1 MSQPTVASY
10 FNTRKRA
17 AHDALGGA
25 GRNKVLVVEN
35 LTAHTIGNLT
45 NSSLNSDHQKLRFVV
60 ANDNNFTLKNI
71 EIAGKDN
78 GGGANANPDPLE
90 MGRRITRTSRA
101 IKRIGPVELDEKTKA
116 LLSSA
121 QPKLVSFIKKGN
133 LSPQKR
139 VHTAS
144 PSKHP
149 AVPEK
154 KMASPKKD
162 DNGGVAASVPAPV
175 EFSPRNSLN
184 NVTKA
189 PTKATVTKKL
199 QLGKDKDSMSL
210 ADIRNKLLQHPRLPE
225 LKTQLNNIQ
234 SGLDRMDRL
243 RKERLEGKKPA
254 DSSVVSAKNLQ
265 QFSTIDVEVMVS
277 PKKATISPSK
287 LLRTPKKDA
296 SNSQSPS
303 KNVTP
308 KSVSA
313 LMSPIKDPSVGTPIT
328 ASPKKLPAYQRFH
341 NLVEAGTPTLQ
352 LPFKYRSLLE
362 LFKCTDTVCS
372 MYHNRKEQITFKK
385 LKPAV
390 QRMARKNFFESHLA
404 QIQFLFPTAF
414 SLSQEMTKNYGS
426 ATKHET
432 YQLVIRPNIEED
444 AEHAKKSEETDF
456 LRTISKQSV
465 NPQALLERYQHF
477 RRLLLEKTKDAH
489 EAFLLSLDPPLNIE
503 RKKIVRWHADFDLES
518 CPDIEKAELPQPPNV
533 EKFSSAREVLST
545 ARNLFSCG
553 TAMDRALA
561 RLEEKK
567 KQDVAATAS
576 STSQSTPATMENQKP
591 VEIKEEIPS
600 SSSSTSVPPAVTNDP
615 TEHLLRNVP
624 KALLEKIKA
633 KQAAKALDQMT
644 RRPSQEK
651 EAMKYSRL
659 PEIARHLRNV
669 FVTERKNVLPL
680 ETPLVKI
687 ENSYRGKLTLQE
699 LEEHIRMI
707 AQLVPFWLTLPEVR
721 KVKYAKIA
729 KDCDLSKVL
738 GVLERKANEAVH
750 ENEPS
755 TEPDTKRSLLTNF
768 TAEKSSAIE
777 LNTSCDSSATF
788 QMRSV

>member
-25 GRNKVLVVEN
+25 GRTK
-35 LTAHTIGNLT
+35 
-45 NSSLNSDHQKLRFVV
+45 S
-60 ANDNNFTLKNI
+60 I
-71 EIAGKDN
+71 EAPGKDN
-78 GGGANANPDPLE
+78 GSSSNFHDPAEL
-90 MGRRITRTSRA
+90 GRRVTRASRA
-101 IKRIGPVELDEKTKA
+101 IKRIGPVDLDDKTKA
-116 LLSSA
+116 LITSA

-144 PSKHP
+144 PSKCP
-149 AVPEK
+149 VVPEK
-154 KMASPKKD
+154 RIASPRKVD
-162 DNGGVAASVPAPV
+162 DVGASAPV
-175 EFSPRNSLN
+175 EFSPRNNLN
-184 NVTKA
+184 NVAKA
-189 PTKATVTKKL
+189 PTKATVSRTL
-199 QLGKDKDSMSL
+199 QMGKDKDSLSL
-210 ADIRNKLLQHPRLPE
+210 ADIRTKLLQHPRLPE
-225 LKTQLNNIQ
+225 LKTKLNAVQ
-234 SGLDRMDRL
+234 SGLDKVERL
-243 RKERLEGKKPA
+243 RKERLEGKTKPSISPIVA
-254 DSSVVSAKNLQ
+254 AKNLQ
-265 QFSTIDVEVMVS
+265 QFATLDVEVMVS
-277 PKKATISPSK
+277 PKKSIASPSK
-287 LLRTPKKDA
+287 LLRTPTKDA
-296 SNSQSPS
+296 SNSLSPS

-308 KSVSA
+308 KRISA
-313 LMSPIKDPSVGTPIT
+313 LMSPIKDPAAGTPIQ

-341 NLVEAGTPTLQ
+341 NLAEAGTPTLQ
-352 LPFKYRSLLE
+352 LPFKYRTLLE

-372 MYHNRKEQITFKK
+372 MFHNRKEQITFKK

-404 QIQFLFPTAF
+404 QIQFLFPNAY

-432 YQLVIRPNIEED
+432 YQLVIRPNIEQS
-444 AEHAKKSEETDF
+444 AEPTKKQSEETDF
-456 LRTISKQSV
+456 IRTLPKQSV

-489 EAFLLSLDPPLNIE
+489 EAFLLSLDPPLNIA
-503 RKKIVRWHADFDLES
+503 RNKLVRWHVDFDLES
-518 CPDIEKAELPQPPNV
+518 CPDIEKADIPQPPNV
-533 EKFSSAREVLST
+533 ERFSSAKDVLST

-567 KQDVAATAS
+567 KQETAIAGAV
-576 STSQSTPATMENQKP
+576 TQTTTTEPEDKKP
-591 VEIKEEIPS
+591 IQVKEEHPA
-600 SSSSTSVPPAVTNDP
+600 STATTLQTTADPA
-615 TEHLLRNVP
+615 EHLLRNVP
-624 KALLEKIKA
+624 KALLEKIRA

-651 EAMKYSRL
+651 EALKYSRL

-680 ETPLVKI
+680 ETPVVKI

-707 AQLVPFWLTLPEVR
+707 SQLVPFWLTLPEVR

-729 KDCDLSKVL
+729 KDCEISKVL
-738 GVLERKANEAVH
+738 DVLERKANEAV
-750 ENEPS
+750 
-755 TEPDTKRSLLTNF
+755 
-768 TAEKSSAIE
+768 
-777 LNTSCDSSATF
+777 
-788 QMRSV
+788 Q

>member
-17 AHDALGGA
+17 AYDALGGGV
-25 GRNKVLVVEN
+25 GRNKVLVLEN
-35 LTAHTIGNLT
+35 STAHKIGNLT
-45 NSSLNSDHQKLRFVV
+45 NSSQNSDHEDLRFVL
-60 ANDNNFTLKNI
+60 ANDNNFTLKSI
-71 EIAGKDN
+71 DTVGKDN
-78 GGGANANPDPLE
+78 EGGASANPDPAE
-90 MGRRITRTSRA
+90 MGRRITRASRA
-101 IKRIGPVELDEKTKA
+101 IKRIGPVELDEKTKT

-149 AVPEK
+149 VIPEK
-154 KMASPKKD
+154 KLASPKKV
-162 DNGGVAASVPAPV
+162 DNAGTPGSAPAAV

-184 NVTKA
+184 NVAKA
-189 PTKATVTKKL
+189 PTKATVTKTL

-210 ADIRNKLLQHPRLPE
+210 ADIRSKLLQHPRLPE
-225 LKTQLNNIQ
+225 LKTKLNSIQ
-234 SGLDRMDRL
+234 SGLDKIDRRRM
-243 RKERLEGKKPA
+243 ERLEGKKPA
-254 DSSVVSAKNLQ
+254 VSPIVAAKNLQ
-265 QFSTIDVEVMVS
+265 QFSTLDLEVMVS
-277 PKKATISPSK
+277 PKKTAISPSK
-287 LLRTPKKDA
+287 LLRTPTKDA
-296 SNSQSPS
+296 SNSLSPS

-308 KSVSA
+308 KRISA

-341 NLVEAGTPTLQ
+341 NLVEAGTPTLH

-372 MYHNRKEQITFKK
+372 MFHNRKEQITFKK

-390 QRMARKNFFESHLA
+390 QRMARKNFYESHLA
-404 QIQFLFPTAF
+404 QIQSLFPNAF
-414 SLSQEMTKNYGS
+414 TLSQEMTKNYGS
-426 ATKHET
+426 ATKYET
-432 YQLVIRPNIEED
+432 YQLVIRPNMEEGAVD
-444 AEHAKKSEETDF
+444 QTKKSPESDF
-456 LRTISKQSV
+456 LRTIPKQSV
-465 NPQALLERYQHF
+465 NPQVLMERSQHF
-477 RRLLLEKTKDAH
+477 RHLLLEKTKDAH
-489 EAFLLSLDPPLNIE
+489 EAFLQTLDPPLNIA
-503 RKKIVRWHADFDLES
+503 RNKIVRWHADFDLES

-533 EKFSSAREVLST
+533 EKFSSAKEVLST

-553 TAMDRALA
+553 TAMERALA
-561 RLEEKK
+561 RLEQKK
-567 KQDVAATAS
+567 KQDTTTTAS
-576 STSQSTPATMENQKP
+576 STVTTLAAAENKHL
-591 VEIKEEIPS
+591 VEIKEENTG
-600 SSSSTSVPPAVTNDP
+600 TSNTPIVPTANPKDPA
-615 TEHLLRNVP
+615 EHLLRNVP
-624 KALLEKIKA
+624 KALLEKIRA

-680 ETPLVKI
+680 ETPVVKI

-707 AQLVPFWLTLPEVR
+707 AQLVPFWLSLPEVR

-738 GVLERKANEAVH
+738 DVLERKANEAV
-750 ENEPS
+750 
-755 TEPDTKRSLLTNF
+755 
-768 TAEKSSAIE
+768 
-777 LNTSCDSSATF
+777 
-788 QMRSV
+788 Q

>member
-17 AHDALGGA
+17 ARDALVGA

-35 LTAHTIGNLT
+35 LAAHTIGNLT
-45 NSSLNSDHQKLRFVV
+45 NSSLNSDHEELRFVL

-71 EIAGKDN
+71 ETAGKDD
-78 GGGANANPDPLE
+78 GGGANANPDPAEL
-90 MGRRITRTSRA
+90 GRRITRASRA
-101 IKRIGPVELDEKTKA
+101 IKRIGPVDLDEKTKA

-139 VHTAS
+139 AHAPS
-144 PSKHP
+144 PAKHP
-149 AVPEK
+149 SAVPEK
-154 KMASPKKD
+154 KIASPTKVVND
-162 DNGGVAASVPAPV
+162 GVAA

-184 NVTKA
+184 NVAKA
-189 PTKATVTKKL
+189 PTKVTVTKKL

-210 ADIRNKLLQHPRLPE
+210 ADIRSKLLQHPRLPE
-225 LKTQLNNIQ
+225 LKTQLNSIQ
-234 SGLDRMDRL
+234 SSLDKMDRL

-254 DSSVVSAKNLQ
+254 VSSVVAAKNLQ
-265 QFSTIDVEVMVS
+265 QFSTLDVEVMVS
-277 PKKATISPSK
+277 PKKTTISPSK
-287 LLRTPKKDA
+287 LLRTPTKDA
-296 SNSQSPS
+296 SSSLSPS

-308 KSVSA
+308 KRLSA
-313 LMSPIKDPSVGTPIT
+313 LMSPIKEPSVGTPVM

-404 QIQFLFPTAF
+404 QIQFLFPAAF
-414 SLSQEMTKNYGS
+414 NLSQEMTKNYGS
-426 ATKHET
+426 ATKHDT
-432 YQLVIRPNIEED
+432 YQLVIRPNIVED
-444 AEHAKKSEETDF
+444 PDHAKKSEETDF
-456 LRTISKQSV
+456 LRTIAKQSV

-477 RRLLLEKTKDAH
+477 RRLLLEKTKEAH
-489 EAFLLSLDPPLNIE
+489 EAYLLALDPPLNID
-503 RKKIVRWHADFDLES
+503 RNKIVRWHADFDLES

-533 EKFSSAREVLST
+533 ERFSSAKEVLST

-561 RLEEKK
+561 RLEQKK
-567 KQDVAATAS
+567 KQDLAATVSTTTTSQTAATA
-576 STSQSTPATMENQKP
+576 TTTEIKKP
-591 VEIKEEIPS
+591 VEIKEEVPS
-600 SSSSTSVPPAVTNDP
+600 SSTSTSVPPAVTNDP

-624 KALLEKIKA
+624 KALLEKIRA
-633 KQAAKALDQMT
+633 KQAAKALEQMT

-680 ETPLVKI
+680 ETPVVKI

-729 KDCDLSKVL
+729 KDCDLSKVVS
-738 GVLERKANEAVH
+738 VLERKANEAV
-750 ENEPS
+750 
-755 TEPDTKRSLLTNF
+755 
-768 TAEKSSAIE
+768 
-777 LNTSCDSSATF
+777 
-788 QMRSV
+788 Q

>member
-25 GRNKVLVVEN
+25 GRAKVLVLEN
-35 LTAHTIGNLT
+35 SSAHTVTNLT
-45 NSSLNSDHQKLRFVV
+45 NSSLNSDHEQLRFVV
-60 ANDNNFTLKNI
+60 ANDNNFTLKSI
-71 EIAGKDN
+71 EAAGKDN
-78 GGGANANPDPLE
+78 GGANQFPDPADL
-90 MGRRITRTSRA
+90 GRRVTRASRA
-101 IKRIGPVELDEKTKA
+101 IKRIGPVDLDEKTKA
-116 LLSSA
+116 LLASA

-139 VHTAS
+139 AHAAS
-144 PSKHP
+144 PSKRP
-149 AVPEK
+149 VVPEK
-154 KMASPKKD
+154 KVASPEKVQAV
-162 DNGGVAASVPAPV
+162 GGSAAPPPV
-175 EFSPRNSLN
+175 EFSPRNNIN
-184 NVTKA
+184 NVAKA
-189 PTKATVTKKL
+189 PTKPTVARTL
-199 QLGKDKDSMSL
+199 QMGKDKDSLSL
-210 ADIRNKLLQHPRLPE
+210 ADIRTKLLQHPRLPE
-225 LKTQLNNIQ
+225 LKTKLNAIQ
-234 SGLDRMDRL
+234 SGLDKVERL
-243 RKERLEGKKPA
+243 RKERLEGKSKPSLSPA
-254 DSSVVSAKNLQ
+254 VAAKNLQ
-265 QFSTIDVEVMVS
+265 QFSTLDVEVMVS
-277 PKKATISPSK
+277 PKKSIASPSK
-287 LLRTPKKDA
+287 LLRTPTKDA
-296 SNSQSPS
+296 SNSLSPS

-308 KSVSA
+308 KRISA
-313 LMSPIKDPSVGTPIT
+313 LMSPIKDPSAGTPIQ

-372 MYHNRKEQITFKK
+372 MFHNRKEQITFKK

-404 QIQFLFPTAF
+404 QIQFLFPNAYN
-414 SLSQEMTKNYGS
+414 LSQEMTKNYGS

-432 YQLVIRPNIEED
+432 YQLVIRPNI
-444 AEHAKKSEETDF
+444 AEGAEATKQSQEADF
-456 LRTISKQSV
+456 IRTLPKQSV

-489 EAFLLSLDPPLNIE
+489 ETFLRALDPPLNID
-503 RKKIVRWHADFDLES
+503 RNKLVRWHADFDLES

-533 EKFSSAREVLST
+533 EKFSSARDVLST

-567 KQDVAATAS
+567 KQEATAGAGAVA
-576 STSQSTPATMENQKP
+576 STTTKSAEPEDKKP
-591 VEIKEEIPS
+591 VLVKEEQPTK
-600 SSSSTSVPPAVTNDP
+600 STTDP

-624 KALLEKIKA
+624 KALLEKIRA

-651 EAMKYSRL
+651 EALKYSRL

-680 ETPLVKI
+680 ETPVVKI

-729 KDCDLSKVL
+729 KDCEMSKVL
-738 GVLERKANEAVH
+738 DVLERKANEAV
-750 ENEPS
+750 
-755 TEPDTKRSLLTNF
+755 
-768 TAEKSSAIE
+768 
-777 LNTSCDSSATF
+777 
-788 QMRSV
+788 Q

>member
-17 AHDALGGA
+17 AHDALLGA
-25 GRNKVLVVEN
+25 GKNKVLILEN
-35 LTAHTIGNLT
+35 SIAHTNGNLT
-45 NSSLNSDHQKLRFVV
+45 NSSLNSDHEELRFVH

-71 EIAGKDN
+71 ETAGKDN
-78 GGGANANPDPLE
+78 GGGTRANPDPTE
-90 MGRRITRTSRA
+90 MERRVTRASRA
-101 IKRIGPVELDEKTKA
+101 IKRIGPVDLDEKTKA

-144 PSKHP
+144 PSKQP
-149 AVPEK
+149 VVPEK
-154 KMASPKKD
+154 KLASPKKI
-162 DNGGVAASVPAPV
+162 DNGGVAGSAPASV

-184 NVTKA
+184 NVAKA
-189 PTKATVTKKL
+189 PTKATVTRTL

-225 LKTQLNNIQ
+225 LKTKLNNIQ
-234 SGLDRMDRL
+234 SGLDRVDRL

-254 DSSVVSAKNLQ
+254 VSPIVAAKNLQ
-265 QFSTIDVEVMVS
+265 QFSTLDVEVMVS
-277 PKKATISPSK
+277 PKKTIISPSK
-287 LLRTPKKDA
+287 LLRTPTKDA
-296 SNSQSPS
+296 SNSLSPS

-308 KSVSA
+308 KRISA
-313 LMSPIKDPSVGTPIT
+313 LMSPIKDPSIGTPIT

-341 NLVEAGTPTLQ
+341 NLVESGTPTLH

-372 MYHNRKEQITFKK
+372 MFHNRKEQITFKK

-404 QIQFLFPTAF
+404 QIQFLFPKAF

-444 AEHAKKSEETDF
+444 VEQAKKSQETDF
-456 LRTISKQSV
+456 LRTIPKQSV

-489 EAFLLSLDPPLNIE
+489 ETFLLSLDPPLNIE
-503 RKKIVRWHADFDLES
+503 RNKIVRWHADFDLEG

-533 EKFSSAREVLST
+533 EKFSSAKDVLST

-553 TAMDRALA
+553 TAMERALA
-561 RLEEKK
+561 RLEQKK
-567 KQDVAATAS
+567 KQDTAATV
-576 STSQSTPATMENQKP
+576 TSQTPLTATEDTKP
-591 VEIKEEIPS
+591 VEVKEENS
-600 SSSSTSVPPAVTNDP
+600 SDSNATSVPASISKDPA
-615 TEHLLRNVP
+615 EHLLRNVP
-624 KALLEKIKA
+624 KALLEKIRA

-680 ETPLVKI
+680 ETPVVKI

-699 LEEHIRMI
+699 LEDHIRMI

-729 KDCDLSKVL
+729 KDCDMSKVL
-738 GVLERKANEAVH
+738 GVLERKANEVV
-750 ENEPS
+750 
-755 TEPDTKRSLLTNF
+755 
-768 TAEKSSAIE
+768 
-777 LNTSCDSSATF
+777 
-788 QMRSV
+788 Q